1 MTMGIYKLPN
11 VKTHLEG
18 QYLFIKSEEKKKVDA
33 LRLELRRIRLKEKTA
48 KNNLEQEKELGQ

>member
-1 MTMGIYKLPN
+1 MGIYKLPN

-33 LRLELRRIRLKEKTA
+33 LRLELRRIRLKERTA